1 MNKILL
7 FSGGSSCCW
16 YVGTPK
22 TQRISV
28 ATACNEAD
36 KRVKVWNNTAN
47 PWRNEDL
54 CEETQHFCATSG
66 ALTLLLYH
74 PGSCSLGYMS
84 KTCML
89 HTFQQIKTVGV
100 TGTWPQ
106 HIALGLM
113 SCFWTDWNIPADLT
127 SLGPV
132 LGAGGELT
140 CPEGH
145 HGGIPRLLTQRKIN
159 DSLYINT
166 QIYLAFPC
174 QLPFQGMQISV
185 PKGWGIAEF
194 PSPVEHQSSP
204 SKLQQQLNHSSSP
217 GISGSGG
224 ERVVTVPQHVR
235 LGAP

>member
-1 MNKILL
+1 MK
-7 FSGGSSCCW
+7 
-16 YVGTPK
+16 
-22 TQRISV
+22 
-28 ATACNEAD
+28 
-36 KRVKVWNNTAN
+36 KRGPLWGNT
-47 PWRNEDL
+47 
-54 CEETQHFCATSG
+54 
-66 ALTLLLYH
+66 TLLCHLRRPDPPVISPWQLFIRIHEQDLHAAHLSTDKDRWCDRDLAPAHSPGFNELFLNWLKH
-74 PGSCSLGYMS
+74 PSWLD
-84 KTCML
+84 
-89 HTFQQIKTVGV
+89 Q
-100 TGTWPQ
+100 
-106 HIALGLM
+106 
-113 SCFWTDWNIPADLT
+113 

-185 PKGWGIAEF
+185 PKGWGITEF